1 MTLVCILEFSLKLKN
16 FLIMKYS
23 IIILLIAG
31 IISCNDGDKSSVN
44 TTKQTDSTTKNSMIV
59 SNDIQLTP
67 REEKDDPNFADGS
80 ITTSWKNAGINDPI
94 ALKLMIKKLKQWS
107 VVNNKASIAAYIDYP
122 LQNDKTISSSAI
134 FLQQY
139 DKVFNVSVK
148 KALNEENLSQIFRRD
163 NGVMIGNGDIWID
176 NISKNGVD
184 DYKITSI
191 NYNKTK

>member
-1 MTLVCILEFSLKLKN
+1 
-16 FLIMKYS
+16 MKYS